1 MPTGR
6 RTRWFDFEALEVYNI
21 PTRTLLQSN
30 QLNLLALTPLT
41 REGRAQEN
49 LDEMIERLRAGE
61 RKDALSMGMLIATE
75 VLTESQERNW
85 LERKLDMLY
94 SELEHTWGYQKILE
108 KGRTEG
114 LHEGEQRGIL
124 KGEQKGRLEGLS
136 EGLQERL
143 FTIVELRFPE
153 LLSDAQQAVPQI
165 TDPDLLRQVGDQLR
179 IISKLEEARRLL
191 LSTSKNQRMPSEQ
204 N

>member
-1 MPTGR
+1 
-6 RTRWFDFEALEVYNI
+6 
-21 PTRTLLQSN
+21 
-30 QLNLLALTPLT
+30 
-41 REGRAQEN
+41 
-49 LDEMIERLRAGE
+49 MIERLRAGE